1 MSKKITLKKLNKI
14 LKSVRKCQDEI
25 RMFPDGAIAAKTDE
39 FRARLSQ
46 GETLDDL
53 LPEAF
58 AVACEADRR
67 ILGKDPYDVQ
77 ILGGIAMHFGCL
89 TEMNT
94 GEGKTLVATLPLY
107 LNALDGK
114 GAILL
119 TTNEYL
125 AIRDAEEM
133 GQVYKFLGLTIGVG
147 VRARADEKISNKE
160 KKEIYAC
167 DIVYTIHS
175 VLGFDYLFNN
185 LVSSA
190 KERFMRELNFVIIDE
205 ADSVLLDSAQ
215 MPLVISGAPRVQS
228 NLYATADF
236 FVSTLEEGRDY
247 ETEEKKV
254 WLTERGIKYAERFF
268 EIDNLYGKEYFEINR
283 HVVLALR
290 AHVLYEQEKEYMVSN
305 KGEIVLLDNGSGR
318 MMPGVKLRGGQ
329 HQALEQK
336 EKIKVSQE
344 NRSVASIT
352 YQNLF
357 LLFNKM
363 AGMSGTISDAAE
375 ELEQV
380 YGTQVIVIPP
390 RCPLKRRDKKDVF
403 FSNKTEQFE
412 EAISESLRIHK
423 TGQPVLIVTSTI
435 GETEYVSGMLID
447 ARIPHNV
454 LNANNAFWEADMIKE
469 AGQMGAVTVAT
480 SMAGRG
486 TDIKLGPGVKEI
498 GGLAVIGIG
507 RMINVRQERQARG
520 RAGRQGDPGLSHFY
534 VCLEDDVVVQN
545 GPTNLEKYI
554 DGDRHISKGRLKKI
568 INSAQ
573 KVGEELAVSGRKQAM
588 DYDYV
593 LQLQRNLMYDT
604 RNKLLDGENISEE
617 WVMELVKRNVHS
629 FLLSE
634 SEMEYSQLTRYIL
647 NNISYRLDN
656 RLYRTTYSSPEQ
668 KKELEEYLLIRAGES
683 LREQKQRTGSRKSFE
698 NFMRVAALKA
708 IDEAWVEQVDYLQQ
722 LQTAV
727 TGRSSAQRNPVYE
740 YQKEALYSFGE
751 MKETI
756 LKNITRNILLSNVYL
771 DEDKKIH
778 IVLP

>member
-1 MSKKITLKKLNKI
+1 MRKKITLKKLNKI
-14 LKSVRKCQDEI
+14 LVQVRRRQDEI
-25 RMFPDGAIAAKTDE
+25 RGIPDAALAAKTDE
-39 FRARLSQ
+39 FRLRLSQ

-107 LNALDGK
+107 LNALTGK

-133 GQVYKFLGLTIGVG
+133 GQVYRFLGLSIGVG
-147 VRARADEKISNKE
+147 VRARADEKITNEE

-190 KERFMRELNFVIIDE
+190 KERFMRELNYVIIDE

-228 NLYATADF
+228 NLYEIADF

-254 WLTERGIKYAERFF
+254 WLTERGIRYAERFF
-268 EIDNLYGKEYFEINR
+268 EIDNFYGKEYFEINR

-290 AHVLYEQEKEYMVSN
+290 AHVLYSQEKEYMVSN

-363 AGMSGTISDAAE
+363 AGMSGTISDAAD

-390 RCPLKRRDKKDVF
+390 RCPLKRRDYPDVF
-403 FSNKTEQFE
+403 FSNSGDQFE
-412 EAISESLRIHK
+412 AAISDSLRLHAK
-423 TGQPVLIVTSTI
+423 GQPVLIVTSTI
-435 GETEYVSGMLID
+435 GETEYVSRMLID

-520 RAGRQGDPGLSHFY
+520 RAGRQGDPGLSRFF
-534 VCLEDDVVVQN
+534 VSLEDDVVRQN
-545 GPTNLEKYI
+545 GPTKLEKYI
-554 DGDRHISKGRLKKI
+554 EGDSGISKARLRKI

-604 RNKLLDGENISEE
+604 RNKLLDGENIRED
-617 WVMELVKRNVHS
+617 WVMELVTQNIRS

-634 SEMEYSQLTRYIL
+634 KELEYSQLCRYIL
-647 NNISYRLDN
+647 NNVSYRLDN
-656 RLYRTTYSSPEQ
+656 RLERTTYSTPDQ
-668 KKELEEYLLIRAGES
+668 KRQLEKYLVFRARQS
-683 LREQKQRTGSRKSFE
+683 LREQQQHMDSRKHFE
-698 NFMRVAALKA
+698 DFMRVASLKA

-722 LQTAV
+722 LQAAV

-740 YQKEALYSFGE
+740 YQKEALYSFEE

-756 LKNITRNILLSNVYL
+756 LKNIMRNILLSNVYL
-771 DEDKKIH
+771 DEEKKVH